1 MILDLDTNNTDD
13 FKNSVFDFCI
23 VGAGAAGITLALQ
36 LQKAGFKIALCE
48 AGGIDYSI
56 PSQDPYKGNV
66 IGDPY
71 FTLEGSRLRYF
82 GGSTNHW
89 AGWCRPFSSVDFS
102 RGYLGEEYQWP
113 ITEKELNSHLDE
125 ASEILEIA
133 NDFEYGNHLTDQIKK
148 IKIQFSP
155 PVRFSKKF
163 KSAIDNSKNIVL
175 FLNSNLFDLAG
186 DANRISSAT
195 FKSYTGNILNIT
207 AGKFI
212 LAMGGIENSRF
223 LLWFREKYGDKFFS
237 ASTPV
242 GNYWMEH
249 PHFTLGQAIV
259 EYPIGNTRFYSLTG
273 KAQIQK
279 GILGCSFRF
288 DLQPEGSTEAMVREV
303 SCLAPKLGKK
313 LSDLAEKNLI
323 CGVRFRASWEQAPT
337 YSNQIKLSDSLD
349 AFGIPRVNLYWK
361 KEPLDRLTLT
371 ESVNA
376 FSRWVT
382 QENLGRIR
390 LKSWI
395 VNDLDYPANDEL
407 AGNHHM
413 GGTRM
418 ASTPKF
424 GVVDK
429 NCKVFGSQNLYI
441 AGSSVFTTSGSN
453 NPTLPIVQLSLRLAQ
468 HLMA

>member
-1 MILDLDTNNTDD
+1 MILDLDISNANE
-13 FKNSVFDFCI
+13 FKNSFFDFCI

-36 LQKAGFKIALCE
+36 LQKSGFKIALCE
-48 AGGIDYSI
+48 AGGMGYSAV
-56 PSQDPYKGNV
+56 SQDSYKGDV

-71 FTLEGSRLRYF
+71 LTLDGSRLRYF

-89 AGWCRPFSSVDFS
+89 AGWCRPFSPVDFNRS
-102 RGYLGEEYQWP
+102 YLGEEFQWP
-113 ITEKELNSHLDE
+113 ITEKDLNPYLGE
-125 ASEILEIA
+125 ACEILEIK

-155 PVRFSKKF
+155 PVRFAKKF
-163 KSAIDNSKNIVL
+163 KTALDNSEKIVL
-175 FLNSNLFDLAG
+175 FLNSNLFDLVG
-186 DANRISSAT
+186 DANFISSAT
-195 FKSYTGNILNIT
+195 FKSYTGNILKIN

-223 LLWFREKYGDKFFS
+223 LLWFKEKYGDKFFS

-273 KAQIQK
+273 KAQTQK
-279 GILGCSFRF
+279 RILGCSFRF

-313 LSDLAEKNLI
+313 LSDLAERNLI
-323 CGVRFRASWEQAPT
+323 CGVRFRAAWEQAPT
-337 YSNQIKLSDSLD
+337 YSNQIKLSDSPDNL
-349 AFGIPRVNLYWK
+349 GIPRANLFWK
-361 KEPLDRLTLT
+361 KQPLDRLTLT

-376 FSRWVT
+376 FSHWVT

-390 LKSWI
+390 LKNWI
-395 VNDLDYPANDEL
+395 VNDQDYPANDEL

-418 ASTPKF
+418 ASTPKY

-453 NPTLPIVQLSLRLAQ
+453 NPTLPIVQLSLRLAH
-468 HLMA
+468 HLKS